1 MTNKAG
7 PSRQNTPPPAGQ
19 RKTSMYTR
27 QMVVMIGLIALCLS
41 MLGAGFM
48 ALTYRYHQAESRET
62 LERNVATIS
71 RYANSAFSEGM
82 TLASSQ
88 FQSYITSV
96 AMISNST
103 ILLCDPQGQILY
115 AAGTNLPKDNSLLG
129 AYVPSWAVNELMTD
143 MTYSGTTT
151 FNNLLATESFVTGV
165 PIVTYTVDPITG
177 ENITSGKAIGIL
189 FLAADASSLLNFMQ
203 DIFQLFLITAVAVM
217 LLSLVICSVAVQRI
231 TEPLKGMS
239 RAAHKFAHG
248 EVDTR
253 FTEYAHRTDE
263 IGELA
268 VAFNAMADS
277 LAQAEKKRSEFV
289 ANVSH
294 ELKTPM
300 TTISG
305 YVDGI
310 LDGTIPPERRNHYL
324 QIVSDETKRLSRLVR
339 SMLDISQLQDQKGMP
354 DEKKMNF
361 DMEECAGLALVNFEK
376 KINDKHINVAVD
388 MPEHPVYTFANQDA
402 ITQVVYNLVDN
413 AVKFCPEG
421 GTLGLTIK
429 EGGSKVYVSVSN
441 DGETI
446 PPEELP
452 LVFDRFHKLDK
463 SRSKNRDG
471 WGLGLYIVKTIVC
484 SHGENISVTSRDGK
498 TEFTFTMPLAN

>member
-1 MTNKAG
+1 MTWLKSSF
-7 PSRQNTPPPAGQ
+7 SRIF
-19 RKTSMYTR
+19 YTAA
-27 QMVVMIGLIALCLS
+27 LILLVALT
-41 MLGAGFM
+41 MLGASFQQ
-48 ALTYRYHQAESRET
+48 LVKDYLKETTFSR
-62 LERNVATIS
+62 LDKDAQIIS
-71 RYANSAFSEGM
+71 H
-82 TLASSQ
+82 LAAS
-88 FQSYITSV
+88 
-96 AMISNST
+96 
-103 ILLCDPQGQILY
+103 Y
-115 AAGTNLPKDNSLLG
+115 AAEG
-129 AYVPSWAVNELMTD
+129 
-143 MTYSGTTT
+143 
-151 FNNLLATESFVTGV
+151 
-165 PIVTYTVDPITG
+165 
-177 ENITSGKAIGIL
+177 
-189 FLAADASSLLNFMQ
+189 DASSRDFLLNLDVAANLSDTDIIICNAEGKVILCSDSPFGCRHLKLQINGEYLDKVISAGIDRATGVVRGLYDDSRFLTAMPIQ
-203 DIFQLFLITAVAVM
+203 DDTGESPLGIVIVSVPTADTNAVM
-217 LLSLVICSVAVQRI
+217 KKLATFFLNTALVVVLISILAVLAYAGRSSR
-231 TEPLKGMS
+231 PLREMAK
-239 RAAHKFAHG
+239 AANAFGHG
-248 EVDTR
+248 NLEARVRVEDSYSEETR
-253 FTEYAHRTDE
+253 D
-263 IGELA
+263 LA
-268 VAFNAMADS
+268 VAFNNMASS
-277 LAQAEKKRSEFV
+277 LQKSEYQRQEFV

>member
-1 MTNKAG
+1 MTWLKSSF
-7 PSRQNTPPPAGQ
+7 SRIF
-19 RKTSMYTR
+19 YTAA
-27 QMVVMIGLIALCLS
+27 LILLVALT
-41 MLGAGFM
+41 MLGASFQQLVKDY
-48 ALTYRYHQAESRET
+48 LTETTFSR
-62 LERNVATIS
+62 LDKDAQIIS
-71 RYANSAFSEGM
+71 H
-82 TLASSQ
+82 LAAS
-88 FQSYITSV
+88 
-96 AMISNST
+96 
-103 ILLCDPQGQILY
+103 Y
-115 AAGTNLPKDNSLLG
+115 AAEG
-129 AYVPSWAVNELMTD
+129 
-143 MTYSGTTT
+143 
-151 FNNLLATESFVTGV
+151 
-165 PIVTYTVDPITG
+165 
-177 ENITSGKAIGIL
+177 
-189 FLAADASSLLNFMQ
+189 DASSRDFLLNLDVAANLSDTDIIICNAEGKVILCSDSPFGCRHLKLQINGEYLDKVISAGIDRATGVVRGLYDDSRFLTAMPIQ
-203 DIFQLFLITAVAVM
+203 DDTGESPLGIVIVSVPTADTNAVM
-217 LLSLVICSVAVQRI
+217 KKLATFFLNTALVVVLISILAVLAYAGRSSR
-231 TEPLKGMS
+231 PLREMAK
-239 RAAHKFAHG
+239 AANAFGHG
-248 EVDTR
+248 NLEARVRVEDSYSEETR
-253 FTEYAHRTDE
+253 D
-263 IGELA
+263 LA
-268 VAFNAMADS
+268 VAFNNMASS
-277 LAQAEKKRSEFV
+277 LQKSEYQRQEFV

-376 KINDKHINVAVD
+376 KINDKGINVKVD

>member
-1 MTNKAG
+1 MKSSFGRVFYA
-7 PSRQNTPPPAGQ
+7 AA
-19 RKTSMYTR
+19 
-27 QMVVMIGLIALCLS
+27 LILLLALT
-41 MLGAGFM
+41 MLGVSFQQLVKNY
-48 ALTYRYHQAESRET
+48 LTESTFSRLDQDAEVLSH
-62 LERNVATIS
+62 
-71 RYANSAFSEGM
+71 
-82 TLASSQ
+82 LASS
-88 FQSYITSV
+88 
-96 AMISNST
+96 
-103 ILLCDPQGQILY
+103 Y
-115 AAGTNLPKDNSLLG
+115 AAGEDTSSQDFLLSLDVASRLTDTDIIICNAEGKVVLCSDSPFVCKHLKLQINSDYLEKVSSAGVDRTTGVIRGLYDDSRFLTAMPIQDETEGSLLG
-129 AYVPSWAVNELMTD
+129 LVMVSVPT
-143 MTYSGTTT
+143 
-151 FNNLLATESFVTGV
+151 
-165 PIVTYTVDPITG
+165 
-177 ENITSGKAIGIL
+177 
-189 FLAADASSLLNFMQ
+189 ADT
-203 DIFQLFLITAVAVM
+203 TAVLKKLANLYLNTAFVVV
-217 LLSLVICSVAVQRI
+217 LLSALGALAYADRSSR
-231 TEPLKGMS
+231 PLREMAK
-239 RAAHKFAHG
+239 AANDFGHG
-248 EVDTR
+248 NLEARVRVEDSYSEETR
-253 FTEYAHRTDE
+253 D
-263 IGELA
+263 LA
-268 VAFNAMADS
+268 VAFNNMASS
-277 LAQAEKKRSEFV
+277 LQKSEYQRQEFV